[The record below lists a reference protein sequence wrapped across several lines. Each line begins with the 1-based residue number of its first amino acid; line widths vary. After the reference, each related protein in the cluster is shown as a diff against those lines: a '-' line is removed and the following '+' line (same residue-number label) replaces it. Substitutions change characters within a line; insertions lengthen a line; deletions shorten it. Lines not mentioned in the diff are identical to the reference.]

1 VEEGRDGHGTGQ
13 PHRVARRILTNVQN
27 DAENARQII
36 RYGEVQSSKWRRK
49 VARGASPEKKMLIND
64 ERSQYIYENKQNDD
78 NLPTAKGEKFA

>member
-1 VEEGRDGHGTGQ
+1 MPRTMRKTHD
-13 PHRVARRILTNVQN
+13 RSS
-27 DAENARQII
+27 DA
-36 RYGEVQSSKWRRK
+36 GEVQSPKGRRK